1 MSRGDFLKGLFRC
14 LFSNDRESAKDE
26 LKLAVTDVVLI
37 AAAVLTALF
46 ADKLPVFLY
55 APVLTADGV
64 LILFI
69 LMLTVIIFYR
79 LWDNCRRK

>member
-1 MSRGDFLKGLFRC
+1 MKRLFRC
-14 LFSNDRESAKDE
+14 LFINDRETAKDE

-37 AAAVLTALF
+37 TAAVLTALF

>member
-1 MSRGDFLKGLFRC
+1 MKRLFRC
-14 LFSNDRESAKDE
+14 LFSNDRETAKDE
-26 LKLAVTDVVLI
+26 VKLAVTDVFLV

-46 ADKLPVFLY
+46 SDKLPVFLY
-55 APVLTADGV
+55 APVMTADGV